1 MVQMGADG
9 KLQIIPDE
17 GNNPAMMGGGELPPE
32 VPRENLPPELPPEL
46 PSETAPTEQPP
57 EEKTAIQ
64 YSAVEDGL
72 NQWIK
77 DGLFAGIDMQE
88 KPKVIAGIL
97 KILARATA

>member
-1 MVQMGADG
+1 MGADG
-9 KLQIIPDE
+9 KLQIIPD
-17 GNNPAMMGGGELPPE
+17 GGGKTAVISGGELPPE
-32 VPRENLPPELPPEL
+32 VPRENLSPELPPEAIPPEL
-46 PSETAPTEQPP
+46 AAPTEQPP